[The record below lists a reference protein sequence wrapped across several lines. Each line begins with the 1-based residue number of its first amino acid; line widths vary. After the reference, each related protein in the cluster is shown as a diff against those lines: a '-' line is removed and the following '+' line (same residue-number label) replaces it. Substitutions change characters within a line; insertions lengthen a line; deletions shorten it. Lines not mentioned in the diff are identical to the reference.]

1 MDQGAGRARE
11 KLESGLWGSLE
22 TTAWEMSLENGM
34 HWKKKLICQTE
45 ADDGLNNFLEIPGR
59 RLI

>member
-1 MDQGAGRARE
+1 VDQGAGRARE

-34 HWKKKLICQTE
+34 HWKKKLIC
-45 ADDGLNNFLEIPGR
+45 
-59 RLI
+59 